1 MSVGTLTLVQA
12 AMFAALGQQTKLSRA
27 GHSVVFVEPQCGRH
41 DLSDDEGR
49 AAAQARSAGLDIDS
63 VTAEQV
69 EAYQSWHS
77 AMYEARRVGDARIQ
91 ITAPYVMQHRNE
103 LVPVNGVR
111 LIDGWG
117 CVVSSRAVRMEM
129 YLDPA
134 RKNRIGELGAYC
146 HRPDYV
152 KITARVK
159 KILAKYP
166 EFANAR
172 LQDNNHRGRK

>member
-1 MSVGTLTLVQA
+1 MTCPMMRV
-12 AMFAALGQQTKLSRA
+12 ALQRK
-27 GHSVVFVEPQCGRH
+27 H
-41 DLSDDEGR
+41 
-49 AAAQARSAGLDIDS
+49 AGLDIDS
-63 VTAEQV
+63 VTTEQV

-77 AMYEARRVGDARIQ
+77 AMYEARRIGDARIQ

-103 LVPVNGVR
+103 LVPVNSVR

-117 CVVSSRAVRMEM
+117 VVVSSRAVRMEM